1 MRTNHTLGSWVVA
14 FVFVVGNICG
24 LPSLASA
31 TSEPSSPSAPSELT
45 EEEQEWFTTIGS
57 DLMRAKASET
67 FGEDIGADPELLSLG
82 TAHHAFAF
90 SQEKELVRK
99 PETAFVESNM
109 WLAPVYKDADAV
121 GALITEGN
129 GAARRANTRIVA
141 DPRLATEAAAWPNDT
156 TSILVYDPQ
165 LKAWFVFRDGMIEP
179 GDSVG
184 SGYVLGSIAFDMF
197 MEHRKDL
204 IDTDVPATA
213 IPAKSLTPS
222 TENKQMTPA
231 KIIIVFAILSDL
243 AIFSVAWLRW
253 DQNRKQ
259 LGFSKGSEP
268 AIEQVH
274 TPSKNRWDPF
284 AKARLLIHP
293 QKQSA
298 DNTIFTK
305 DIK

>member
-1 MRTNHTLGSWVVA
+1 MRTYRTLGSWVVA
-14 FVFVVGNICG
+14 FVFVVGIICG
-24 LPSLASA
+24 LPSMASA
-31 TSEPSSPSAPSELT
+31 TSDRSSPIVPSEPT
-45 EEEQEWFTTIGS
+45 AEEQEWFTTIGT
-57 DLMRAKASET
+57 DLMRAKANET
-67 FGEDIGADPELLSLG
+67 FGEDLGADPELLSLG
-82 TAHHAFAF
+82 TAHHVF
-90 SQEKELVRK
+90 ELRQDRESIRK
-99 PETAFVESNM
+99 PETAFEESTM
-109 WLAPVYKDADAV
+109 WLAPVYKDTNAV

-129 GAARRANTRIVA
+129 GVARRANTKVVA

-156 TSILVYDPQ
+156 ASILVYDAQ

-197 MEHRKDL
+197 MEHRKDF
-204 IDTDVPATA
+204 INADVTATE
-213 IPAKSLTPS
+213 IPAKSLSPS
-222 TENKQMTPA
+222 VENTQMTLA
-231 KIIIVFAILSDL
+231 KIIIVSAILSGL

-259 LGFSKGSEP
+259 QGSREP
-268 AIEQVH
+268 ESATEQVH

-298 DNTIFTK
+298 DNIYEGQK
-305 DIK
+305 